1 MAKMFYTLDETKAAL
16 GRNEEGIKQLAR
28 EGRLRE
34 FRDGP
39 RLMFKADQVEALK
52 SDLAGGGGEIS
63 LSPQEPGALSLAG
76 DTKSG
81 STAGI
86 PMADSKGGMDVPQG
100 GSVGGIPSPGKL
112 TTAATGSGAGSGS
125 GSGVLNL
132 GGSTPGSGSG
142 MLNLGG
148 SGAASGSGLSA
159 HGTRG
164 GITIFDVDEGSRVD
178 PSAQT
183 AINAAQNEQLSLE
196 GVGSG
201 SGLLDLTR
209 ESDDTSLGAVFDELS
224 PGKSTGGGA
233 APRVAPSPLET
244 QAGSGV
250 GPAIVDTGR
259 RASAPIYVE
268 APDPMG
274 AALGI
279 ASIIP
284 IACLG
289 FACVVLGALL
299 LNYRPDILNDLGDW
313 QNGKV
318 KTYLFAAVGVTLL
331 FGAIGYF
338 VSSAMKK

>member
-52 SDLAGGGGEIS
+52 ADIAGGGEIS
-63 LSPQEPGALSLAG
+63 LSAPESGSGLALAAEG
-76 DTKSG
+76 KSG

-86 PMADSKGGMDVPQG
+86 PIADVPQG

-112 TTAATGSGAGSGS
+112 TQANTGSGAGTGAGTGGS
-125 GSGVLNL
+125 GSGMLNL
-132 GGSTPGSGSG
+132 GGSGLGSGSG

-164 GITIFDVDEGSRVD
+164 GITIFDVDESNRVD

-183 AINAAQNEQLSLE
+183 AINTAQNEQLNLE

-209 ESDDTSLGAVFDELS
+209 ESDDTSLGAVFDELT
-224 PGKSTGGGA
+224 PGKTSGGGA
-233 APRVAPSPLET
+233 APRVAPSSLET
-244 QAGSGV
+244 QQGSGV

-259 RASAPIYVE
+259 RASAPIFVE
-268 APDPMG
+268 AADPMG

-279 ASIIP
+279 ASIVP
-284 IACLG
+284 IVCLG
-289 FACVVLGALL
+289 FACFILGALL
-299 LNYRPDILNDLGDW
+299 LGYRPDILNELGDW

-318 KTYLFAAVGVTLL
+318 KTYIFAASGLTLL
-331 FGAIGYF
+331 FGAVGYF

>member
-52 SDLAGGGGEIS
+52 ADIAGGGEIS
-63 LSPQEPGALSLAG
+63 LSAQESTGGLSLAG
-76 DTKSG
+76 ESKSG

-86 PMADSKGGMDVPQG
+86 PMADTKGGVEVPQG
-100 GSVGGIPSPGKL
+100 GSVGGVPSPGKL
-112 TTAATGSGAGSGS
+112 TPANTGSGAGTGS
-125 GSGVLNL
+125 GSGMLNL
-132 GGSTPGSGSG
+132 GGSGAGSGSG

-148 SGAASGSGLSA
+148 SGAAAGSGLSA

-164 GITIFDVDEGSRVD
+164 GITIFDVDESNRVD

-183 AINAAQNEQLSLE
+183 AINTAQNEQLNLE

-209 ESDDTSLGAVFDELS
+209 ESDDTSLGAVFDELA
-224 PGKSTGGGA
+224 PNKSAGGP
-233 APRVAPSPLET
+233 APRVAPSSLET
-244 QAGSGV
+244 QQGSGV

-259 RASAPIYVE
+259 RVSAPIYVE
-268 APDPMG
+268 ASDPLG

-279 ASIIP
+279 ASIVP
-284 IACLG
+284 IVCLG
-289 FACVVLGALL
+289 FACFVLGALL
-299 LNYRPDILNDLGDW
+299 LGYRPEILNDLGDW

-318 KTYLFAAVGVTLL
+318 KTYIFAAAGLTLL

>member
-52 SDLAGGGGEIS
+52 ADIAGGGEIS
-63 LSPQEPGALSLAG
+63 LSSQESGSGLALAG
-76 DTKSG
+76 ESKSG

-86 PMADSKGGMDVPQG
+86 PMADSKSGMDMPQG
-100 GSVGGIPSPGKL
+100 GSVGGVPSPGKL
-112 TTAATGSGAGSGS
+112 TASNTGGSGS
-125 GSGVLNL
+125 GMLNL
-132 GGSTPGSGSG
+132 GGSGSGSGSG

-164 GITIFDVDEGSRVD
+164 GITIFDVDESNRVD

-183 AINAAQNEQLSLE
+183 AINTAQNEQLNLE

-209 ESDDTSLGAVFDELS
+209 ESDDTSLGAVFDELA
-224 PGKSTGGGA
+224 PGKTGGGAA
-233 APRVAPSPLET
+233 APRVAPSSLET
-244 QAGSGV
+244 QQGSGV

-259 RASAPIYVE
+259 RVSAPIYVE

-274 AALGI
+274 AALGV
-279 ASIIP
+279 ASIVP
-284 IACLG
+284 IVCLG
-289 FACVVLGALL
+289 FACFIIGALL
-299 LNYRPDILNDLGDW
+299 LGYRPEILNDLGDW

-318 KTYLFAAVGVTLL
+318 KTYIFAATGATLL
-331 FGAIGYF
+331 FGAVGYF